1 MPRKPKFD
9 GVTKNRML
17 EVATKMF
24 FEKSYEGTS
33 VRDIVKKVGCEVGL
47 FYYYYKTK
55 MIYLWM

>member
-9 GVTKNRML
+9 GGTKNRML

-33 VRDIVKKVGCEVGL
+33 VRDIVKEVGCEVGL
-47 FYYYYKTK
+47 FYY
-55 MIYLWM
+55 